1 MEPSDPAAPPARRYA
16 RLRELGKFALIAN
29 LVFCVLA
36 VLPLTLGAIYKV
48 QQTGWIGAGPRVWR
62 VIGLSDWVMAASLL
76 LAAVTPPLL
85 IARRRKALARIAG
98 PQSPEI

>member
-1 MEPSDPAAPPARRYA
+1 MEIPAPELPPARRYA

-36 VLPLTLGAIYKV
+36 VLPLTLAAIYKV

-62 VIGLSDWVMAASLL
+62 VIGLSDWMMVASLL
-76 LAAVTPPLL
+76 LAAATPPLL
-85 IARRRKALARIAG
+85 IARRRKALARIAPPSDG
-98 PQSPEI
+98 

>member
-1 MEPSDPAAPPARRYA
+1 MEAPVPAVPPARRYA

-29 LVFCVLA
+29 LVFCALV

-62 VIGLSDWVMAASLL
+62 VLGLSDAAMVASLL
-76 LAAVTPPLL
+76 LAAATPPLL
-85 IARRRKALARIAG
+85 IARRRRALAAG
-98 PQSPEI
+98 QPPASS